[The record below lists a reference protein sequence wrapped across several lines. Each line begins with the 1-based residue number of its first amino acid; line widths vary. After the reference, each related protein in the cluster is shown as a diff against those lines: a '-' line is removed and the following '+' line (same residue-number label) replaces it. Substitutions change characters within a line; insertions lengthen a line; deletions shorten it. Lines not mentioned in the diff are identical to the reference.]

1 MMTLMR
7 TFDHQ
12 GDDAV
17 PRKWEIIDLVT
28 KDDSTALRAGAL
40 QELPYLI
47 GNDRSRALSTFELLV
62 EGHPSLFRSQHAG
75 EFLYYGFVKNYLR
88 MRPHIL
94 AMMNDDS
101 ESVQQRGAELAC
113 IAAIS
118 QQVMESDAAHLAA
131 KALAQE
137 TLTGPAPWRRGAAH
151 IYSVNLGR
159 GAEGC
164 AEALTKLLDDDDE
177 EVRKFASGSFRSL
190 RAQDILSIR
199 PFLDAYAASRSIK
212 AGFRD
217 FTKFL
222 WKNGAVDPI
231 WALSIV
237 ETVLNNPHTD
247 YSSMHYGG
255 GEELV
260 RLVLRVY
267 ADPTVE
273 LSTREYAMDLFDQ
286 LMEKSSWAAYK
297 VLAEWDRR

>member
-1 MMTLMR
+1 MR

-12 GDDAV
+12 GDEAV
-17 PRKWEIIDLVT
+17 RRKWEIIDLVT
-28 KDDSTALRAGAL
+28 KDDSIALRAGAL
-40 QELPYLI
+40 QELPYLLDS
-47 GNDRSRALSTFELLV
+47 DRFRALSTFERIMK
-62 EGHPSLFRSQHAG
+62 GHPSLFRSHDAG
-75 EFLYYGFVKNYLR
+75 EFLYYGFVKHYLR
-88 MRPHIL
+88 LRPYIL
-94 AMMNDDS
+94 MMMNDDN
-101 ESVQQRGAELAC
+101 ETVQQRGAELAC

-118 QQVMESDAAHLAA
+118 PRAMESDAAHVAA

-137 TLTGPAPWRRGAAH
+137 ALTGPAPWRRGAAH
-151 IYSVNLGR
+151 IYSVNLGL

-199 PFLDAYAASRSIK
+199 PFLDAYAASCSLK

-222 WKNGAVDPI
+222 WKHGAVDPV
-231 WALSIV
+231 WALSIA
-237 ETVLNNPHTD
+237 ETVLNNP
-247 YSSMHYGG
+247 YLEESSMHYGG

-267 ADPTVE
+267 TDPTIE
-273 LSTREYAMDLFDQ
+273 MSTREYAMDLFDQ
-286 LMEKSSWAAYK
+286 LMEKSSWAAQR